1 MDDLENIVPYHTQY
15 PLDDWF
21 LCNLLLAVLTA
32 ELGDQEHAL
41 SLLRTALQSEDSVQV
56 TASCALVLGVGG
68 SVEPCLLIPLV
79 GGSNRFYVLLRN
91 ASALL

>member
-1 MDDLENIVPYHTQY
+1 MDDIANIVPYHTQH

-41 SLLRTALQSEDSVQV
+41 SLLRTALQSEDNVQV
-56 TASCALVLGVGG
+56 LACLEGGRVGG
-68 SVEPCLLIPLV
+68 SGACAQLAAHCAAVR
-79 GGSNRFYVLLRN
+79 G
-91 ASALL
+91 